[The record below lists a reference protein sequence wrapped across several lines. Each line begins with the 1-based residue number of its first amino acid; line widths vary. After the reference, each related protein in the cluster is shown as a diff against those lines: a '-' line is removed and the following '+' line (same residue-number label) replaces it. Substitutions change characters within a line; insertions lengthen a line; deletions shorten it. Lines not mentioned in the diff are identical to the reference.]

1 MVVSIHATLA
11 GGDFSSVTT
20 LRLVCTFL
28 STPPSRVAT
37 WVFDGEVAGCFAFLS
52 TPPSRVATVGLYFV
66 QIKAGLVSIHA
77 TLAGGDSR
85 RSGRQSPGQ
94 CFYPRHPRG
103 WRRNNIPRRDNAPE
117 FLSTPP
123 SRVATQDQSK
133 AQTQLLVSIHATLAG
148 GDLGHFLLPGLNSKF
163 LSTPPSRVATRIF
176 PPADT
181 TVSRFYPRHPRGW
194 RLISCQSGHGM
205 RCFYPRHPRGW
216 RPPNCRTDRPC
227 WKRFYPRH
235 PRGWRPRRVTHER
248 EHSRFYPRHPR
259 GWRRDD
265 VFFPSALAEVSIH
278 ATLAGGDC
286 TPPRTTSSR
295 SMFLST
301 PPSRV
306 ATSTSTFTSHGCS

>member
-1 MVVSIHATLA
+1 MGSRFLSTPPSRVATAHLQAMAVQVAFLSTPPSRVATEMATRPSSILSVSIHATLAGGDGHSNRTSLNISKVSIHATLAGGDCAHKQTPDAETRFYPRHPRGWRHWCDPQDRINMVVSIHATLA

-123 SRVATQDQSK
+123 SRVATC
-133 AQTQLLVSIHATLAG
+133 
-148 GDLGHFLLPGLNSKF
+148 
-163 LSTPPSRVATRIF
+163 
-176 PPADT
+176 
-181 TVSRFYPRHPRGW
+181 RG
-194 RLISCQSGHGM
+194 
-205 RCFYPRHPRGW
+205 
-216 RPPNCRTDRPC
+216 
-227 WKRFYPRH
+227 
-235 PRGWRPRRVTHER
+235 
-248 EHSRFYPRHPR
+248 
-259 GWRRDD
+259 
-265 VFFPSALAEVSIH
+265 
-278 ATLAGGDC
+278 
-286 TPPRTTSSR
+286 
-295 SMFLST
+295 
-301 PPSRV
+301 
-306 ATSTSTFTSHGCS
+306 